1 MLCYRKLNESFG
13 PCARPKVGWQ
23 IDPFGHS
30 REMASIFA
38 QLGFDGLLLGRIDY
52 QDKSFRFK
60 TKSAEMLWQGSDS
73 LGKTFYLTSQNSL
86 IKYLIFRI

>member
-1 MLCYRKLNESFG
+1 MNESFG

-60 TKSAEMLWQGSDS
+60 TKSAEMVWQGSDS
-73 LGKTFYLTSQNSL
+73 LGKKFSSFSSQKLLINNSAF
-86 IKYLIFRI
+86 FRK